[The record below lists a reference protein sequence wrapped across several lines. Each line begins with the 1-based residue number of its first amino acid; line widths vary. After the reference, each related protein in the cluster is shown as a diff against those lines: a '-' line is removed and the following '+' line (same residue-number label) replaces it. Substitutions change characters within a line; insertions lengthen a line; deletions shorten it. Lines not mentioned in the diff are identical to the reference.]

1 MGHAAVPKYVSDVDQ
16 DYLDCPPGHRFS
28 LYFRIW
34 NSQWGLDK
42 DEAKTLALREVLRLP
57 QSAKDLMQ
65 ALGTRQQAMALALP
79 AAQCCFIDAK
89 ATAPFAT
96 GLGLEHPIENGFAFL
111 SPYGLPYLAGS
122 GVKGVLR
129 RAAEELEIAAPLIA
143 ALFGAEDAKDAESS
157 HRGALSCWDVLP
169 QFEAMTVE
177 IMTPHQSGYYLGDE
191 SPHEAGQP
199 TPISFLAL
207 PATATFR
214 FVLCFEPSLVPD
226 AERVAL
232 RDWQALVMRVAT
244 HAFDWLGFGAKTAM
258 GYGAMAEDES
268 ARQQREQQAAEAH
281 TRAEAAEREL
291 RRADMS
297 PEQIEAE
304 EAALWLAE
312 LKELLTV
319 FDAKRY
325 QKGGDFDQKRNGYL
339 SNAGRLQSEDV
350 KLQAAELLRKSY
362 KLTDWPSNKEKKL
375 AVKEALTRLDG
386 KV

>member
-1 MGHAAVPKYVSDVDQ
+1 
-16 DYLDCPPGHRFS
+16 
-28 LYFRIW
+28 
-34 NSQWGLDK
+34 
-42 DEAKTLALREVLRLP
+42 
-57 QSAKDLMQ
+57 MQ

-79 AAQCCFIDAK
+79 AAQCCVIDAK
-89 ATAPFAT
+89 AMAPFAT

-122 GVKGVLR
+122 SVKGVLR

-143 ALFGAEDAKDAESS
+143 ALFGVEDAKDAESS

-169 QFEAMTVE
+169 QFDAMTVE
-177 IMTPHQSGYYLGDE
+177 IMTPHQSGYYLADE

-244 HAFDWLGFGAKTAM
+244 HAFDWLGFGAKTAV
-258 GYGAMAEDES
+258 GYGAMAEDET
-268 ARQQREQQAAEAH
+268 ARQQREQQAADAR
-281 TRAEAAEREL
+281 TRAEAVERE
-291 RRADMS
+291 RRKADMS
-297 PEQIEAE
+297 PEQVEAE
-304 EAALWLAE
+304 EAAFWLAE
-312 LKELLTV
+312 LRELLAA
-319 FDAKRY
+319 FDPKRY

-339 SNAGRLQSEDV
+339 NNAG
-350 KLQAAELLRKSY
+350 KLQGAAMKLLAAELLRKSY
-362 KLTDWPSNKEKKL
+362 KLTDWPGNKDKKQATKNL
-375 AVKEALTRLDG
+375 LTTLDG
-386 KV
+386 LA